1 MFGVQYSWQQLSV
14 DLRRCLCEPLG
25 ERNFVC
31 QAFPDS
37 RGIRQRLLE
46 TETAKGKIDTMIAKL
61 TAYDSL
67 LLKYKPRPIRND
79 QEYRRVLRHVEE
91 LIGRHGPIPPRA
103 EGELIAVL
111 STLIESYE
119 VASEPRRKPMP
130 AETLEHL
137 IESKQVTRAKVS
149 RATGIPAST
158 ITNVLSGRRQI
169 SRGNVTKLATYFRV
183 DPSVFLPEG

>member
-1 MFGVQYSWQQLSV
+1 MV
-14 DLRRCLCEPLG
+14 
-25 ERNFVC
+25 
-31 QAFPDS
+31 
-37 RGIRQRLLE
+37 
-46 TETAKGKIDTMIAKL
+46 TKL

-79 QEYRRVLRHVEE
+79 REHRRALRHVEE
-91 LIGRHGPIPPRA
+91 LIQRNGPTPPRA

-119 VASEPRRKPMP
+119 VELTPRRKPTP

-137 IESKQVTRAKVS
+137 IESKLVTKAEVA
-149 RATGIPAST
+149 RATEIPRST

-169 SRGNVTKLATYFRV
+169 SKENVIRLAAYFHV
-183 DPSVFLPEG
+183 DPGVFLPEGQMN

>member
-1 MFGVQYSWQQLSV
+1 MATQ
-14 DLRRCLCEPLG
+14 
-25 ERNFVC
+25 
-31 QAFPDS
+31 
-37 RGIRQRLLE
+37 
-46 TETAKGKIDTMIAKL
+46 L

-79 QEYRRVLRHVEE
+79 REHRRVLKHVEE
-91 LIGRHGPIPPRA
+91 LIGKHGPTPPRA

-119 VASEPRRKPMP
+119 VETIPRRKPTP

-137 IESKQVTRAKVS
+137 IECRDVSRAEVG
-149 RATGIPAST
+149 RATGIPRST

-169 SRGNVTKLATYFRV
+169 SKENVTRLATYFHV
-183 DPSVFLPEG
+183 DPSVFLPET

>member
-1 MFGVQYSWQQLSV
+1 MV
-14 DLRRCLCEPLG
+14 
-25 ERNFVC
+25 
-31 QAFPDS
+31 
-37 RGIRQRLLE
+37 
-46 TETAKGKIDTMIAKL
+46 TKL

-79 QEYRRVLRHVEE
+79 REHRRVLRHVEG
-91 LIGRHGPIPPRA
+91 LIGQFGPTPPRA

-119 VASEPRRKPMP
+119 VGLSPRRKPTP

-137 IESKQVTRAKVS
+137 IDSKQATRAEVA
-149 RATGIPAST
+149 RAIGIPRST

-169 SRGNVTKLATYFRV
+169 SKENVTRLAAYFRV

>member
-1 MFGVQYSWQQLSV
+1 MVT
-14 DLRRCLCEPLG
+14 R
-25 ERNFVC
+25 
-31 QAFPDS
+31 
-37 RGIRQRLLE
+37 
-46 TETAKGKIDTMIAKL
+46 L

-79 QEYRRVLRHVEE
+79 REHRCALKQVEE
-91 LIGRHGPIPPRA
+91 LIGQHGPTPPRA

-119 VASEPRRKPMP
+119 VEATPRRKPTP
-130 AETLEHL
+130 AEMLEHL
-137 IESKQVTRAKVS
+137 IESREVTRAGAA
-149 RATGIPAST
+149 RATGIPRST

-169 SRGNVTKLATYFRV
+169 SKENMTRLASYFHV

>member
-1 MFGVQYSWQQLSV
+1 MV
-14 DLRRCLCEPLG
+14 
-25 ERNFVC
+25 
-31 QAFPDS
+31 
-37 RGIRQRLLE
+37 
-46 TETAKGKIDTMIAKL
+46 TKL

-79 QEYRRVLRHVEE
+79 REHRRALKHVEE
-91 LIGRHGPIPPRA
+91 LISEHGPTPPRA

-119 VASEPRRKPMP
+119 VQASPRRKPTP

-137 IESKQVTRAKVS
+137 IESKEVTRAEVA
-149 RATGIPAST
+149 RATGIPRST

-169 SRGNVTKLATYFRV
+169 SKENVTRLASYFHV
-183 DPSVFLPEG
+183 DPSVLLPKV

>member
-1 MFGVQYSWQQLSV
+1 MV
-14 DLRRCLCEPLG
+14 
-25 ERNFVC
+25 
-31 QAFPDS
+31 
-37 RGIRQRLLE
+37 
-46 TETAKGKIDTMIAKL
+46 TKL

-67 LLKYKPRPIRND
+67 LLKYKPRPIRN
-79 QEYRRVLRHVEE
+79 EREHRRALRHVEE
-91 LIGRHGPIPPRA
+91 LIGRHGPTPPRA

-119 VASEPRRKPMP
+119 VDMSPRRKPTP

-137 IESKQVTRAKVS
+137 IESKEVTRAEVA
-149 RATGIPAST
+149 RATGIPRST

-169 SRGNVTKLATYFRV
+169 SRENVTRLATYFHV

>member
-1 MFGVQYSWQQLSV
+1 MV
-14 DLRRCLCEPLG
+14 
-25 ERNFVC
+25 
-31 QAFPDS
+31 
-37 RGIRQRLLE
+37 
-46 TETAKGKIDTMIAKL
+46 TKL

-79 QEYRRVLRHVEE
+79 REYRRALKHVEE
-91 LIGRHGPIPPRA
+91 LIGRHGPTPPRA

-119 VASEPRRKPMP
+119 MQTVPRRKPTP

-137 IESKQVTRAKVS
+137 IESKAVTKAEVA
-149 RATGIPAST
+149 RATGIPRST
-158 ITNVLSGRRQI
+158 VTHVISGRRQI
-169 SRGNVTKLATYFRV
+169 SKENVTRLAMYFHV

>member
-1 MFGVQYSWQQLSV
+1 MV
-14 DLRRCLCEPLG
+14 
-25 ERNFVC
+25 
-31 QAFPDS
+31 
-37 RGIRQRLLE
+37 
-46 TETAKGKIDTMIAKL
+46 TKL

-79 QEYRRVLRHVEE
+79 REHRRVLKHVEE
-91 LIGRHGPIPPRA
+91 LIGQHGPTPARA

-119 VASEPRRKPMP
+119 LETIPRRKPTP

-137 IESKQVTRAKVS
+137 IESKEVTRAEVG
-149 RATGIPAST
+149 RATGIHRST

-169 SRGNVTKLATYFRV
+169 SKENVTRLATYFHV
-183 DPSVFLPEG
+183 DPSVFLPES